1 MMFWLAHRGT
11 DSIYADEGND
21 QISGSFGAD
30 YLAGGDGD
38 DVLEGGPDA
47 DFLDGGTRVNT
58 LVFAPGFGVDFFQAA
73 FDYGEGDVGDNILHF
88 AAGIG
93 PDDLTFTWAQS
104 GTYYNA
110 LIISVGPSDSVR
122 SRFYATYDPVTGDIT
137 LDDVPPFS
145 AITFGDGSPSLTF
158 ADILPLIQ
166 VVEANEVFGA
176 DTGAGEVLTGTEGM
190 DSIFA
195 ETGTN
200 VIDALG
206 GDDEVYGGAG
216 FDTITG
222 GAGSDFLTDEG
233 GGVEF
238 RFAPGLGR
246 TRLSAIAHR
255 RKLQPWCSRQELTLR
270 M

>member
-1 MMFWLAHRGT
+1 M
-11 DSIYADEGND
+11 
-21 QISGSFGAD
+21 
-30 YLAGGDGD
+30 
-38 DVLEGGPDA
+38 
-47 DFLDGGTRVNT
+47 
-58 LVFAPGFGVDFFQAA
+58 
-73 FDYGEGDVGDNILHF
+73 
-88 AAGIG
+88 
-93 PDDLTFTWAQS
+93 
-104 GTYYNA
+104 
-110 LIISVGPSDSVR
+110 
-122 SRFYATYDPVTGDIT
+122 
-137 LDDVPPFS
+137 PPFS

-238 RFAPGLGR
+238 RFAPGFGQDEVVSYRAQTETSAVVFEAGIDPEDVTVEALGTDIVLR
-246 TRLSAIAHR
+246 VAGTTDTISILYNDLQRRCRRRRLA
-255 RKLQPWCSRQELTLR
+255 
-270 M
+270 